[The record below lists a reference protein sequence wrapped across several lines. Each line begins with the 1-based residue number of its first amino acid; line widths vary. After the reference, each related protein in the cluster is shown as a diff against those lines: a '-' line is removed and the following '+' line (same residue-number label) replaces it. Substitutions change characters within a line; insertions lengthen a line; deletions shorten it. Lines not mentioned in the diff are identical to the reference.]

1 MYARNHA
8 TPETIAIGPVVQ
20 ISDGAVQTTG
30 CTVRIIPDGVAEG
43 DGGGPTAYST
53 DGVVLYTPTQAETNY
68 TSFLLIA
75 KKTGCIPTSITVVT
89 TASATN
95 GNVVLSGE
103 THTSAVI
110 PSVTTVTGN
119 VDGSVGSLTG
129 HTVQTGD
136 SFALANG
143 AAGFAAIDTNVDTLI
158 ANQGDWATATGFSTH
173 AATDIVSA
181 GAITT
186 LTGAVVNVDSVDT
199 ITTYTGNTL
208 QTGDTFA
215 LANGATGFTAI
226 DTVVDT
232 ILADTADMQPKLGT
246 PAADIAA
253 DIAAVKAETA
263 LIVADTG
270 ELQTDWANTGRLDTI
285 LDTAASGGSA
295 PTAAAIRTEIDSNS
309 TQLAAIVE
317 DTGTT
322 IPGTITTL
330 QATAD
335 AIPTTAMRGTDSAAL
350 ASVATEARLAE
361 LDAGNLPTDIAAI
374 PTTAMRGTDNSATAS
389 VLGAAVGASIS
400 ADIAAVKAETA
411 LVVADTN
418 ELQTDDVPGLI
429 AALNDVAA
437 TDIVSAGAI
446 TTLTG
451 AVVNVDLVDV
461 LTTYTGNTLQ
471 TGDVSTLITTVG
483 TAGDGLTNITLA
495 NDLSTTMKTSVQ
507 TAVDAAIDTAI
518 SELTVAAPTATPT
531 LRTGLMLLYMALRNK
546 LIVQTSGTD
555 ALEVHNDAGTKIA
568 SKAITDD
575 TSDYTE
581 AKMS

>member
-43 DGGGPTAYST
+43 DGGGTTAYST

-374 PTTAMRGTDNSATAS
+374 PTTAMRGTDSAALAS
-389 VLGAAVGASIS
+389 VATEARLAELDAANLPT
-400 ADIAAVKAETA
+400 DIAAIPTTAMRGTDLAATATA
-411 LVVADTN
+411 LST
-418 ELQTDDVPGLI
+418 
-429 AALNDVAA
+429 
-437 TDIVSAGAI
+437 VSTTIGAAGAG
-446 TTLTG
+446 LTEAG
-451 AVVNVDLVDV
+451 
-461 LTTYTGNTLQ
+461 G
-471 TGDVSTLITTVG
+471 TGDHL
-483 TAGDGLTNITLA
+483 TAMPWNAAWDA
-495 NDLSTTMKTSVQ
+495 EVESEVND
-507 TAVDAAIDTAI
+507 AIDTAI
-518 SELTVAAPTATPT
+518 SELGVGAPTATPT
-531 LRTGLMLLYMALRNK
+531 IRTGMMLMYMALRNK
-546 LIVQTSGTD
+546 TVTQTSGTD
-555 ALEVHNDAGTKIA
+555 ALEVYNNAGAIIA
-568 SKAITDD
+568 KKLLTDD
-575 TSDYTE
+575 GSDYTAAE
-581 AKMS
+581 MVSG